1 MVRRKTACLGVESN
15 LWFQERKMMGN
26 LGATT
31 LKKRRRA
38 ADPMMTYDT
47 LPQPLRSWLAEAALP
62 WSPKS
67 CKRIWEKARG
77 NGLSVDDAIVVL
89 TEAERKTLSRDKHC
103 VLVN

>member
-1 MVRRKTACLGVESN
+1 MT
-15 LWFQERKMMGN
+15 GN
-26 LGATT
+26 LGSTT
-31 LKKRRRA
+31 LKKRRRT

-47 LPQPLRSWLAEAALP
+47 LPQPLRSWLAAAALP

-67 CKRIWEKARG
+67 CKRIWDKARS

-89 TEAERKTLSRDKHC
+89 TEAERKTLSRDKNC

>member
-1 MVRRKTACLGVESN
+1 MT
-15 LWFQERKMMGN
+15 GN
-26 LGATT
+26 LGTT
-31 LKKRRRA
+31 ALKRHRRA

-67 CKRIWEKARG
+67 CKRIWEKARS
-77 NGLSVDDAIVVL
+77 NGLSIDDAIVAL

-103 VLVN
+103 ILVN